1 MNHDDQKGAPPAR
14 RLRYLPPYAYDE
26 LLEFLENRA
35 IPGVEYVERGTYYRT
50 AQIRKGNESYRG
62 WLSVTNL
69 PDENSLS
76 VTMSGSLLH
85 VSEMVISRVRR
96 LFDTDCD
103 PIKIANSLSVMNAL
117 APDMCLSGI
126 RLPGCFDP
134 FEISVRAVL
143 GQQVTVRAARTLA
156 MRFAHA
162 FGEEIITPFE
172 KLQYVFPP
180 PEVISNLEQPVE
192 NILGPL
198 GITGVR
204 ARSIFALARAIQ
216 TGTID
221 FSATADPET
230 ELPKLSKLPGF
241 GPWTVQYVGM
251 RAFGYPDAFPHT
263 DYGIKKAL
271 EGLTEKEIL
280 SKSLKWKPWRSY
292 ATLLLWNSLKKDKQ
306 KKEAQNP

>member
-1 MNHDDQKGAPPAR
+1 
-14 RLRYLPPYAYDE
+14 
-26 LLEFLENRA
+26 
-35 IPGVEYVERGTYYRT
+35 
-50 AQIRKGNESYRG
+50 
-62 WLSVTNL
+62 
-69 PDENSLS
+69 
-76 VTMSGSLLH
+76 
-85 VSEMVISRVRR
+85 
-96 LFDTDCD
+96 
-103 PIKIANSLSVMNAL
+103 MNAL